1 MDEAQRGAKALSASD
16 FPAAIEHYTRAL
28 IVNPHATDYYI
39 KRSTAYSRLRTED
52 GGFNGQAALHDAEM
66 AVALGLQRAR
76 REHILAGQMRRAIV
90 LYQLG
95 RYGDADF
102 VFKIVRGKIGPSMSN
117 TMESALAANSGGAA
131 ASAKTTNKELDIWEI
146 KVGNWMRKLEKND
159 ERLQVTVKEYPDI
172 KVPKEAELK
181 EIFCKQLEES
191 SGTPAGA
198 VGAVGVDK
206 GLVDKKKGV
215 PGRGIDVPS
224 SAPVLQQASTAQQP
238 SATPQAPVAT
248 SVRHEWYQTHD
259 TVVLTLYAKGVP
271 KEKADIDIQEDSLS
285 ITFPTASGSDFS
297 FNLDPLFSLVDSATS
312 KASVMST
319 KIEIIL
325 RKKQPGQKWGGL
337 EGAPRPVIAGGKEN
351 PSPTIAPA
359 TMVSS
364 QPSTIT
370 PSTDHAPSY
379 PTSSRK
385 GTKDWDKVASS
396 LTKKKKN
403 KESKGKENESTVAD
417 NDAKEGVDDDEGV
430 ESDNSDF
437 GTGDP
442 VDSFFKKL
450 YASADPDTR
459 RAMVKSYYESEGTAL
474 STNWS
479 EVGKGKVEIK
489 PPSDD

>member
-39 KRSTAYSRLRTED
+39 KRSTAYSRLRAED
-52 GGFNGQAALHDAEM
+52 GGSNGQAALHDAEM
-66 AVALGLQRAR
+66 AVALGVQRAR
-76 REHILAGQMRRAIV
+76 REQILAGQMRRAIV

-102 VFKIVRGKIGPSMSN
+102 VFKTVRSKVGPSTSN
-117 TMESALAANSGGAA
+117 TMESAMAANGGGGAA
-131 ASAKTTNKELDIWEI
+131 SNLTNKELDIWEI
-146 KVGNWMRKLEKND
+146 KVGNWMRKLEKD
-159 ERLQVTVKEYPDI
+159 DDRLRVTVKEYPDI

-181 EIFCKQLEES
+181 AIFLKQLQENA
-191 SGTPAGA
+191 GMAAGA
-198 VGAVGVDK
+198 LQLDK
-206 GLVDKKKGV
+206 GLAEKGKEAS
-215 PGRGIDVPS
+215 GRGNAAPS
-224 SAPVLQQASTAQQP
+224 SEPVQQQGSASQP
-238 SATPQAPVAT
+238 LATPQVPVAT
-248 SVRHEWYQTHD
+248 TVRHEWYQTND
-259 TVVLTLYAKGVP
+259 TVVVTLYAKGVP

-285 ITFPTASGSDFS
+285 ITFPTTSGSDFF
-297 FNLDPLFSLVDSATS
+297 FNLDPLFSPVDSATS
-312 KASVMST
+312 KATVMST

-325 RKKQPGQKWGGL
+325 RKKHPGQKWGGL
-337 EGAPRPVIAGGKEN
+337 EGTSRPAMSGSTENAPTTLL
-351 PSPTIAPA
+351 PS
-359 TMVSS
+359 
-364 QPSTIT
+364 QSTIT
-370 PSTDHAPSY
+370 TSTDHAPSY

-385 GTKDWDKVASS
+385 GAKDWDKVASS
-396 LTKKKKN
+396 LTKKRKQ
-403 KESKGKENESTVAD
+403 KESKGKEHDSTVAD
-417 NDAKEGVDDDEGV
+417 NDAKEGMEDGDEEV

-437 GTGDP
+437 GSGDP

-479 EVGKGKVEIK
+479 EVGKGKVEAK

>member
-39 KRSTAYSRLRTED
+39 KRSTAYSRLRAED
-52 GGFNGQAALHDAEM
+52 GGSNGRAALHDAEM

-76 REHILAGQMRRAIV
+76 REQILAGQLRRAIV

-102 VFKIVRGKIGPSMSN
+102 VFKIVRGKVGPSVSN
-117 TMESALAANSGGAA
+117 TMESAMSANSGGAP
-131 ASAKTTNKELDIWEI
+131 ASKTIHKELDIWEI
-146 KVGNWMRKLEKND
+146 KVGNWMRKLEKHD
-159 ERLQVTVKEYPDI
+159 DRLQVTVKEYPDI

-181 EIFCKQLEES
+181 EVFLKQLAEN
-191 SGTPAGA
+191 AGMA
-198 VGAVGVDK
+198 AGVVQVDK
-206 GLVDKKKGV
+206 GSADKGKEAS
-215 PGRGIDVPS
+215 GRGDAAPS
-224 SAPVLQQASTAQQP
+224 SEPVPQQP
-238 SATPQAPVAT
+238 YTSHSLSTPQAPAAT
-248 SVRHEWYQTHD
+248 NVRHEWYQTHD
-259 TVVLTLYAKGVP
+259 TVVVTLYAKGVP
-271 KEKADIDIQEDSLS
+271 KEKADIDIQEDSLC

-297 FNLDPLFSLVDSATS
+297 FNLDPLFLPVDSTNS

-325 RKKQPGQKWGGL
+325 HKKQPGQKWGGL
-337 EGAPRPVIAGGKEN
+337 EGTSR
-351 PSPTIAPA
+351 PTISDSTENAPA
-359 TMVSS
+359 TMLSA
-364 QPSTIT
+364 QPSIIT

-385 GTKDWDKVASS
+385 GAKDWDKVASS
-396 LTKKKKN
+396 LTKKKK
-403 KESKGKENESTVAD
+403 KQESKGKEHDSTAAD
-417 NDAKEGVDDDEGV
+417 DDQKEGAEDDDGV
-430 ESDNSDF
+430 ESDNSDY

-450 YASADPDTR
+450 YANADPDTR

-479 EVGKGKVEIK
+479 EVGKGKVEVA